1 MKFYIQGDKSK
12 AICPHCGLVSTTFS
26 YRDLT
31 LKESNKVV
39 KNILVGVCDNC
50 DATVSTP
57 AQSTAEINRVREKE
71 VVSIEASL
79 PSVFIEILN
88 LACFKLDPLASQDMI
103 KRLLFTYI
111 HKNASGDENF
121 KIESYMKNYDLFLKS
136 LPLITTPKKRLSMKV
151 SVNMAKEFDSLTTA
165 LEKNKTDT
173 IKLLVASIKKDI
185 IDDEN
190 PKKIEELRSMHFI
203 SSC

>member
-1 MKFYIQGDKSK
+1 MKFYIEGDKSK
-12 AICPHCGLVSTTFS
+12 AICPHCGLVSTTFQ

-39 KNILVGVCDNC
+39 KNILVGVCDDCNT
-50 DATVSTP
+50 TVSTP

-88 LACFKLDPLASQDMI
+88 LACFKLDPSASQDMI

-111 HKNASGDENF
+111 HKNASGDNDF
-121 KIESYMKNYDLFLKS
+121 KIESYIRNYELLLKS
-136 LPLITTPKKRLSMKV
+136 LPLTTPKKRLSMKV
-151 SVNMAKEFDSLTTA
+151 SANMAKEFDSLTTA

-185 IDDEN
+185 IDDED